1 MALCFDTNGEQRVCT
16 AAELGEQYYDA
27 FQQGQYS
34 GQYDPMYTYYGGI
47 LDYMGLEDWEANEGV
62 YSGEWDNL
70 DTNQW
75 LSYWGDYVAGAH
87 PGDLEFG
94 GLTSLGRAS
103 RIAEGERELA
113 LSTMGRKRE
122 SDLYNVGATGLMG
135 SGYHGDVLRDLWS
148 EYEITNEQLAL
159 QESQAHHAIYEDMGT
174 SIEESFD
181 ALADT
186 TAFDDPGEGMWNTD
200 PGWAENIPSWGVTP
214 WTYGDAWSG
223 QDYYDWQFQGTTAS
237 PNTAVFELFS
247 PGEVDPDTGET
258 INAGPVQTFI
268 GNSSLDD
275 CAQGAVDM
283 GFANDV
289 MSGAGFCQ
297 GSEITEEVWN
307 TCRPPIQFL
316 PGSTTEWD
324 PDSSWNQGYQTCC
337 ANDPGNPGCIY

>member
-113 LSTMGRKRE
+113 LSTM
-122 SDLYNVGATGLMG
+122 
-135 SGYHGDVLRDLWS
+135 
-148 EYEITNEQLAL
+148 
-159 QESQAHHAIYEDMGT
+159 
-174 SIEESFD
+174 
-181 ALADT
+181 
-186 TAFDDPGEGMWNTD
+186 
-200 PGWAENIPSWGVTP
+200 
-214 WTYGDAWSG
+214 
-223 QDYYDWQFQGTTAS
+223 
-237 PNTAVFELFS
+237 
-247 PGEVDPDTGET
+247 
-258 INAGPVQTFI
+258 
-268 GNSSLDD
+268 
-275 CAQGAVDM
+275 
-283 GFANDV
+283 
-289 MSGAGFCQ
+289 
-297 GSEITEEVWN
+297 
-307 TCRPPIQFL
+307 
-316 PGSTTEWD
+316 
-324 PDSSWNQGYQTCC
+324 
-337 ANDPGNPGCIY
+337 